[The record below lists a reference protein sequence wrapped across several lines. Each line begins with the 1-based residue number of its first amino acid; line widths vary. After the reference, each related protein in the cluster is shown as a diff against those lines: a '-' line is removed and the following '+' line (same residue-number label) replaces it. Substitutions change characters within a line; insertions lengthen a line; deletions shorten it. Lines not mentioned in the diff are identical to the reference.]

1 MFSRESASKM
11 FSAELRKVL
20 VMTFLDL
27 SGTFI
32 FKAVLRA
39 LVYHLNQQTN
49 KAELSLYMNLA
60 TRQDKH

>member
-1 MFSRESASKM
+1 
-11 FSAELRKVL
+11 
-20 VMTFLDL
+20 MTFLDL

-49 KAELSLYMNLA
+49 KAELSLYTMFKNLA

>member
-1 MFSRESASKM
+1 M

-49 KAELSLYMNLA
+49 KAELSLYTVFKNLA